1 MKPSHI
7 GLKFLCLLLSVYMI
21 MTTAYCVNADAK
33 PSAILNEGQYMIGT
47 GIYDITGPAAGLV
60 MEGYGK
66 SDQIASGIRQRLRSR
81 AFIVQDPSGK
91 SVVFASADIGLM
103 FGCIKEGVIKKLA
116 ENGYGDK
123 YTAENVMLSA
133 IHTHA
138 SLSGCS
144 YYALYKISAMGFNRQ
159 NYNAIVN
166 GIYMS
171 IVNAHNNLEPGYIE
185 MSRGELDG
193 ISVNRSKAAYN
204 NNPEEERAR
213 YSSDVDKTMTLLN
226 FRAAD
231 GTLLGVLNWFA
242 LHSTSMNHHNTLVCG
257 DNKGYA
263 SYLFEKDMGTNY
275 QSSKTFVAAFAQSN
289 AGDVSPN
296 INYETLGNEN
306 GYYGL
311 DDLKNTEY
319 EGKNQY
325 LKAKELSNNATVRL
339 TGPVDYI
346 HTNVDMQNVIISE
359 KYTSGSGHRTYKAA
373 LGYSFSAGAME
384 DGPSELPGFYEGMTQ
399 KDYPY
404 SLNKNNSR
412 YQIIQRIA
420 SISPYF
426 GEIMGTKYPELWEQH
441 YPKPVLLSP
450 TKGEPG
456 LFVPDVVELQI
467 IRIGQLAIIGQPGE
481 ITTMAG
487 RRLRE
492 TIKET
497 LDQDGNSN
505 SVVIAGLSNEYTQY
519 VTTPE
524 EYDMQHYEGAST
536 LYGKWTLDAYKQEF
550 DKLARA
556 LICGTYVD
564 PGPGTRD
571 LSGKQVTFV
580 PDVVFDSVPLGKKFG
595 DVVTNAAYSYNRGET
610 VSVTFW
616 GGHPKNDLKTQ
627 SSYLEVQKK
636 AGNTWTTVYYD
647 WDWCTTFRWT
657 RISMLLGTSQV
668 TITWDIP
675 EDAQPGTY
683 RIKYNGADKSIWTR
697 KIHQHTGCSRE
708 FTVR

>member
-1 MKPSHI
+1 MKPDRI
-7 GLKFLCLLLSVYMI
+7 GLKFLCLLLSVSMI
-21 MTTAYCVNADAK
+21 MSMFPSINTAAK
-33 PSAILNEGQYMIGT
+33 ASPTLNEGQYMIGT
-47 GIYDITGPAAGLV
+47 GIYDITGPAAELV

-66 SDQIASGIRQRLRSR
+66 SNQIASGIRQRLRSR
-81 AFIVQDPSGK
+81 AFIVQDSSGR
-91 SVVFASADIGLM
+91 SVVFVSADIGLM
-103 FGCIKEGVIKKLA
+103 FGSIKEGVIKKLA

-123 YTAENVMLSA
+123 YTAENVMLSV

-144 YYALYKISAMGFNRQ
+144 YYALYNISAKGFNRQ

-185 MSRGELDG
+185 MSQGELDG

-204 NNPEEERAR
+204 NNPKEERSR

-242 LHSTSMNHHNTLVCG
+242 VHSASMNHHNSLVCG

-289 AGDVSPN
+289 SGDVSPN
-296 INYETLGNEN
+296 INYESLGNEN

-319 EGKNQY
+319 EGINQY
-325 LKAKELSNNATVRL
+325 LKAKELSNTATLRL
-339 TGPVDYI
+339 KGPVDYI
-346 HTNVDMQNVIISE
+346 HTNVDMQNVLISE
-359 KYTSGSGHRTYKAA
+359 KYTSGAGHRTYEAA
-373 LGYSFSAGAME
+373 LGYSFGAGAME
-384 DGPSELPGFYEGMTQ
+384 DGPSELLGLYEGMTQ

-404 SLNKNNSR
+404 SLNKNNAS

-426 GEIMGTKYPELWEQH
+426 GNVMGTKYPELWEQH
-441 YPKPVLLSP
+441 YPKPVLLAPS
-450 TKGEPG
+450 KGEPVP
-456 LFVPDVVELQI
+456 FVPDVVELQI
-467 IRIGQLAIIGQPGE
+467 IRIGQLTIIGQPGE

-492 TIKET
+492 TIKKT
-497 LDQDGNSN
+497 LDQDGRNN
-505 SVVIAGLSNEYTQY
+505 TVVIAGLSNEYTQY

-550 DKLARA
+550 DKLAQA
-556 LICGTYVD
+556 LVDGTPVD
-564 PGPGTRD
+564 PGPETRD
-571 LSGKQVTFV
+571 LSSRQVTFMT
-580 PDVVFDSVPLGKKFG
+580 DVVYDSVPPGKNFG

-636 AGNTWTTVYYD
+636 TGDTWTTVYYD
-647 WDWCTTFRWT
+647 WDWCTTSRWT
-657 RISMLLGTSQV
+657 RISTLLGTSQV
-668 TITWDIP
+668 TITWNIP
-675 EDAQPGTY
+675 QDAMPGTY
-683 RIKYNGADKSIWTR
+683 RIKYNGANKSIWTG
-697 KIHQHTGCSRE
+697 KIHQHTGYSRE